1 LLVEWWREMFET
13 PAWQTIQLAWE
24 EADDTDEVAAKVE
37 RALALSPVDRVL
49 DVPCGTGRVAKRLA
63 SQGLDVVGIDAIPT
77 FLGVAREAGVPA
89 ICADMR
95 TSVVRPG
102 SFEAAVC
109 LWSSF
114 GYFDDDGNVAQ
125 ARAVA
130 EALAPGGRYLI
141 DTIVGDSVLPAF
153 EPAASWEVGGVAV
166 DEARVY
172 HSETRRIETTWT
184 FTHGAEGVERTTFVR
199 LYSVAE
205 LTDLLADV
213 GFSSFQVLND
223 DLEPF
228 APGSGRLWLVAA
240 MPG

>member
-1 LLVEWWREMFET
+1 VEWWRELFET
-13 PAWQTIQLAWE
+13 PAWQAIQLAWE
-24 EADDTDEVAAKVE
+24 EADDTDDVAAKVE
-37 RALALSPVDRVL
+37 RALALAPGDRVL

-63 SQGLDVVGIDAIPT
+63 DLGQDVVGIDAIPA
-77 FLGVAREAGVPA
+77 FLRVARAARVSA
-89 ICADMR
+89 IRADMR

-102 SFEAAVC
+102 SFDAAIC
-109 LWSSF
+109 LWGSF
-114 GYFDDDGNVAQ
+114 GYFDDDGNIAQ

-141 DTIVGDSVLPAF
+141 DTIIADSVLPAF
-153 EPAASWEVGGVAV
+153 EPTASWEVGGVAV
-166 DEARVY
+166 EEARVY
-172 HSETRRIETTWT
+172 HPDTRCIETAWT
-184 FTHGAEGVERTTFVR
+184 FTHGDDRVERTTFVR

-213 GFSSFQVLND
+213 GFASFQALND

-228 APGSGRLWLVAA
+228 AAGSGRLWLVAA